1 MRADIITAG
10 TISKQ
15 SKQSVHTFDPLAGI
29 RRIAQLAC
37 LIFQTALGCAA
48 STTVNNY
55 IGKRFRLH
63 RQLIPNCDAIKE
75 EVSALMEAVKERLRN
90 LRILIVDDD
99 KDTREMLR
107 FVLEHEGGQV
117 TAASTVGEA
126 LEEYKRLVPNVV
138 VADIGMPG
146 ANGYAL
152 IALIRALDRQSG
164 RSTPAIALTAYTSPA
179 DRQTA
184 LAAGFQR
191 YMSKPFVPAEIIEAT
206 CAVTEELPVNVATTI
221 QKHHDEIM
229 RLWNEEA
236 RRCTSA
242 RGLTTPAFEKLM
254 PEFLSALALAG
265 GELGRLSGR
274 RRDLVERHLSA
285 RIRQGFDLPEIIEE
299 IAILGRVVS
308 SMWAK
313 APVGQWPDAA
323 EVERFF
329 GELNAASTA
338 AADIFREHM
347 SEDEQKEKRYARL
360 LLQVATEALGKDQPP
375 LQQWIKDALQLI
387 MEAMDAEAATLLLLD
402 SDGRNLMT
410 AGSVGLAEGIV
421 EKHVTT
427 SDPSSF
433 VLHVAANEEPVA
445 VSNALTT
452 ELQVDDILKRKGI
465 HALLGVRIARGNKVE
480 GVLYIGVTGSRPFST
495 RELRGIETL
504 ADRMTVHLDNARL
517 YARLQETSRDL
528 QEKVAALTMERTL
541 HELFMSILAHDL
553 RGPLTVAKMA
563 SVILASHP
571 ETLDERRDLAAKID
585 ANIDRAER
593 MIRDLLDANRIRVN
607 ERLPLRLDEADL
619 GDLVRSLGEEL
630 AAIHGKR
637 FILNLDQDVRGIWD
651 AEQLRRAMWN
661 LAINAVKYGAAD
673 KPITISAKHEGA
685 GVGLSV
691 HNYGPVIAS
700 KDQAHLFDPFSR
712 TRQAQSGEQIGWG
725 LGLTL
730 VRGCAEAHGGTVTVQ
745 SSTASGTTFTL
756 HLPLDSRPYE
766 LGKNSAA

>member
-1 MRADIITAG
+1 ME
-10 TISKQ
+10 
-15 SKQSVHTFDPLAGI
+15 SVKG
-29 RRIAQLAC
+29 
-37 LIFQTALGCAA
+37 
-48 STTVNNY
+48 
-55 IGKRFRLH
+55 
-63 RQLIPNCDAIKE
+63 
-75 EVSALMEAVKERLRN
+75 RLRN
-90 LRILIVDDD
+90 LRILAVDDD

-107 FVLEHEGGQV
+107 FVLEQKGGQV

-126 LEEYKRLVPNVV
+126 LDEYKSFVPNVV

-191 YMSKPFVPAEIIEAT
+191 YMSKPFDPAEIIEAI
-206 CAVTEELPVNVATTI
+206 CAVTEELPVNIAAVI
-221 QKHHDEIM
+221 QKHHDEII
-229 RLWNEEA
+229 RLWHEEA
-236 RRCTSA
+236 RLSASA
-242 RGLTTPAFEKLM
+242 RGLTTPAFENLM
-254 PEFLSALALAG
+254 PEFLSALASAG
-265 GELGRLSGR
+265 GELGRLTGR
-274 RRDLVERHLSA
+274 RRDLVERHLST
-285 RIRQGFDLPEIIEE
+285 RIRQGFDLAEIIEE

-313 APVGQWPDAA
+313 VPMGQWPDVG

-338 AADIFREHM
+338 AADIFRGHM
-347 SEDEQKEKRYARL
+347 LEDEQKEKRYARR
-360 LLQVATEALGKDQPP
+360 LQQIAAEALGKDQPP

-387 MEAMDAEAATLLLLD
+387 TEAMDAEAATLLLLD
-402 SDGRNLMT
+402 SDGRTLIT
-410 AGSVGLAEGIV
+410 AGSAGLAEGMV

-433 VLHVAANEEPVA
+433 VLHVAASEEPVT

-452 ELQVDDILKRKGI
+452 ELQVDDFLKRNGI
-465 HALLGVRIARGNKVE
+465 HALLGVRMPRSNKLT

-495 RELRGIETL
+495 RELRRIETL
-504 ADRMTVHLDNARL
+504 ADRMAVHLDNARL

-528 QEKVAALTMERTL
+528 QDKVAALTIERSL
-541 HELFMSILAHDL
+541 RERFMSILAHDL

-563 SVILASHP
+563 SVTLARRP
-571 ETLDERRDLAAKID
+571 EKLDERRELAAKID
-585 ANIDRAER
+585 ASIDRADQ
-593 MIRDLLDANRIRVN
+593 MIRDLLDANRIRAN
-607 ERLPLRLDEADL
+607 ERLPLRLDECDL
-619 GDLVRSLGEEL
+619 GDLVRSLGKEL
-630 AAIHGKR
+630 AAMHGKG

-651 AEQLRRAMWN
+651 AEQLRRAVWN

-685 GVGLSV
+685 GVELSV

-700 KDQAHLFDPFSR
+700 EDQTRIFDPFAR
-712 TRQAQSGEQIGWG
+712 TRQTQSGQQIGWG

-730 VRGCAEAHGGTVTVQ
+730 VRGCAEAHGGTITVQ

-756 HLPLDSRPYE
+756 RLPLDSRPYE
-766 LGKNSAA
+766 LGENPAA